1 MNVTVYTTPT
11 CPYCYQT
18 KEFLSRRGIKFI
30 EKNVAADPLAA
41 QEMIR
46 LSGQRGVPV
55 TIIDDQV
62 VVGFDQRRLA
72 MLLGEGKAHKPT
84 LGVSIADA
92 ARIAEKRGSGPTV
105 GAYVGRVKPSSS
117 AEKASLRPGDV
128 ITELGGRPIHTAADV
143 HAVMAHHH
151 AGDRLGLTF
160 ERSGREMR
168 LVIRV

>member
-18 KEFLSRRGIKFI
+18 KEFLSRRGIEFT

-55 TIIDDQV
+55 TAIDGQV
-62 VVGFDQRRLA
+62 VVGFDRRRLTT
-72 MLLGEGKAHKPT
+72 LLDQDKARKPA

-92 ARIAEKRGSGPTV
+92 ARIAEKRGSGPTS
-105 GAYVGRVKPSSS
+105 GAYVGRVKSGSP
-117 AEKASLRPGDV
+117 AEKAGLRRDDV

-143 HAVMAHHH
+143 HTVMASYHP
-151 AGDRLGLTF
+151 GDRLGLTF
-160 ERSGREMR
+160 DRNGREMR
-168 LVIRV
+168 VMVKI